1 MQLTTE
7 AYQLDVL
14 DILGNN
20 GELLSNYRKAFAA
33 FREALKKYTDTRDM
47 LRRNRDDADF
57 LSFQYQQLA
66 DMNLMPG
73 EHEDLEKEREI
84 LANVGEI
91 KENLSAALEPLS
103 EGSENALD
111 LISSAVDALEKLA
124 DTLGEGDRVVD
135 YRLLAERLESARIE
149 IRGYYRYSCG
159 KQ

>member
-1 MQLTTE
+1 MRRELLPGGRSRAFVNDTPVTLPLLRELAEHLVDIHSQHQNMQLTTE

-91 KENLSAALEPLS
+91 KENL
-103 EGSENALD
+103 
-111 LISSAVDALEKLA
+111 
-124 DTLGEGDRVVD
+124 
-135 YRLLAERLESARIE
+135 
-149 IRGYYRYSCG
+149 
-159 KQ
+159 